1 VQRTRPGPGSAAR
14 TALTQPAENVDSRG
28 WWHLPNSQLETRSL
42 TTGVGTEIGKS
53 DSERASGG
61 GRQTRD
67 SRDRVKAQQGFVRLP
82 PPSASPPS
90 ARWRRRAY
98 APSSGALGRRRCWG
112 NRELRLRGGAGRPSD
127 RSGS

>member
-14 TALTQPAENVDSRG
+14 TALTQPAEKVDSRG

-42 TTGVGTEIGKS
+42 TTGVGTEIGNS

-67 SRDRVKAQQGFVRLP
+67 SRDRVKAQQGFVRRP
-82 PPSASPPS
+82 PPSASPVGVATTLS
-90 ARWRRRAY
+90 AQEYW
-98 APSSGALGRRRCWG
+98 GAVGVG
-112 NRELRLRGGAGRPSD
+112 GTGTRELRLRGGAGRPSD
-127 RSGS
+127 